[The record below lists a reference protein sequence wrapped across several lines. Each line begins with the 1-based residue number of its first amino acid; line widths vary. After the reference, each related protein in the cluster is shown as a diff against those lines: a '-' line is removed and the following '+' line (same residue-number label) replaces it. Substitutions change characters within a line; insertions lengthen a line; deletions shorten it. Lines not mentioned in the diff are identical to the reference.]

1 MNEEVCEKIF
11 KIECKTQKGSDW
23 LAENE
28 VLKEELLLAAVL
40 DQAPPPPVPSDTEPV
55 RSIQITGT

>member
-28 VLKEELLLAAVL
+28 ALQEELLLAAVL
-40 DQAPPPPVPSDTEPV
+40 DLAPPPPVARGTEPSTV
-55 RSIQITGT
+55 

>member
-1 MNEEVCEKIF
+1 MNEEECEKIF

-28 VLKEELLLAAVL
+28 ALKEELQLAAVL
-40 DQAPPPPVPSDTEPV
+40 DQAPPPPVPSG
-55 RSIQITGT
+55 TGLFR